1 MRSIP
6 LSAIYSSAKNRKPGY
21 VEEVIK
27 KGKVS
32 GSSVLLSEEDFNLIS
47 RNFALNSSF
56 EPVKVEQKKI
66 EQKVFIGNLTEKKSE
81 PVKVQVVEP
90 SGKLLDVEHYH
101 LDNK

>member
-47 RNFALNSSF
+47 KKFALNSSF
-56 EPVKVEQKKI
+56 EPVKVEQKKV
-66 EQKVFIGNLTEKKSE
+66 EHKQFIGNLAEKNNE
-81 PVKVQVVEP
+81 PVKTQSLNP
-90 SGKLLDVEHYH
+90 SGKSLEVEHYH
-101 LDNK
+101 LDDK